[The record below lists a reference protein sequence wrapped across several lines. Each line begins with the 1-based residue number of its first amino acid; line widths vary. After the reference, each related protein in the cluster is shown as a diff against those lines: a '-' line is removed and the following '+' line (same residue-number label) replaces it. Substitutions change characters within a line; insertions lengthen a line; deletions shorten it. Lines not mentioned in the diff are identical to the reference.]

1 MKGERDNMN
10 IRDMKE
16 GKYARLTEDIQIGA
30 IKLEKDTV
38 FIIEEIDKSHFT
50 VRNQFVGWGILE
62 NENAIH
68 FVESNEIE
76 YKDDLAERYNEFI

>member
-1 MKGERDNMN
+1 MKGERDNMD

-16 GKYARLTEDIQIGA
+16 GKYVRLTKDIHIGA

-50 VRNQFVGWGILE
+50 VRNKFVGWGILE
-62 NENAIH
+62 NGNAIN

-76 YKDDLAERYNEFI
+76 YKSDLDKKWSEF

>member
-1 MKGERDNMN
+1 MRGEGDNMN

-16 GKYARLTEDIQIGA
+16 GKYARLTEDIHIGA

-50 VRNQFVGWGILE
+50 VRNKFVGWGILE

-68 FVESNEIE
+68 FVESDEIE
-76 YKDDLAERYNEFI
+76 YERDLNRRIK

>member
-1 MKGERDNMN
+1 MD
-10 IRDMKE
+10 IRDVRE
-16 GKYARLTEDIQIGA
+16 GKYIRLTEDIHIGA

-50 VRNQFVGWGILE
+50 VRNKFVGWGILE

-76 YKDDLAERYNEFI
+76 YKSDLAEKYGEF

>member
-1 MKGERDNMN
+1 MRGERDNMD
-10 IRDMKE
+10 IRDVRE
-16 GKYARLTEDIQIGA
+16 GKYVRLTEDIHIGA

-68 FVESNEIE
+68 FVESDEIE
-76 YKDDLAERYNEFI
+76 YKRNLDKRYNEF

>member
-1 MKGERDNMN
+1 MRGERDNMN

-16 GKYARLTEDIQIGA
+16 GMYVRLTEDIHIGA
-30 IKLEKDTV
+30 ITLKEDTV

-62 NENAIH
+62 NENVIH
-68 FVESNEIE
+68 FVESDKIE
-76 YKDDLAERYNEFI
+76 YKSDLAERYSEF

>member
-1 MKGERDNMN
+1 MRGERNNMN

-16 GKYARLTEDIQIGA
+16 GIFVRLTEDIHIGA

-62 NENAIH
+62 NENAIN

-76 YKDDLAERYNEFI
+76 YKGYLDKRYSEF

>member
-1 MKGERDNMN
+1 MN

-16 GKYARLTEDIQIGA
+16 GKYARLTEDIHIGA

-38 FIIEEIDKSHFT
+38 FIIEEIDKAHFT
-50 VRNQFVGWGILE
+50 VRNKFVGWGILE
-62 NENAIH
+62 NGNAIY

-76 YKDDLAERYNEFI
+76 YKSDLDKRYGEF

>member
-1 MKGERDNMN
+1 MN

-16 GKYARLTEDIQIGA
+16 GMYVRLTEDIKIGA
-30 IKLEKDTV
+30 ITLEKDTV

-50 VRNQFVGWGILE
+50 VRNKFVGWGILE

-68 FVESNEIE
+68 FVESDEIE
-76 YKDDLAERYNEFI
+76 YKSDLDKRYSEF

>member
-1 MKGERDNMN
+1 MN

-16 GKYARLTEDIQIGA
+16 GKYARLTEDIHIGA

-62 NENAIH
+62 NKNAIH

-76 YKDDLAERYNEFI
+76 YKRYLAERYSEF

>member
-1 MKGERDNMN
+1 MN
-10 IRDMKE
+10 IRDMRA
-16 GKYARLTEDIQIGA
+16 GMFVRLTKDIKMGI
-30 IKLEKDTV
+30 ITLEKDTV

-68 FVESNEIE
+68 FVESDEIE
-76 YKDDLAERYNEFI
+76 YKRDLDKRYGEF

>member
-1 MKGERDNMN
+1 MRGERDNMN
-10 IRDMKE
+10 IRDVRE
-16 GKYARLTEDIQIGA
+16 GKYIRLTEDIHIGA
-30 IKLEKDTV
+30 ITLKEDTV

-68 FVESNEIE
+68 FVESDEIE
-76 YKDDLAERYNEFI
+76 YKSDLAKKYNEF

>member
-1 MKGERDNMN
+1 MKGEGDNMN

-16 GKYARLTEDIQIGA
+16 GMYVRLTKDIRIGA
-30 IKLEKDTV
+30 ITLEKDTV

-50 VRNQFVGWGILE
+50 VRNKFVGWGILN
-62 NENAIH
+62 NELAIN

-76 YKDDLAERYNEFI
+76 YKSDLAERYSEF

>member
-1 MKGERDNMN
+1 MRGERDNMN

-16 GKYARLTEDIQIGA
+16 GMYVRLTEDIHIGA
-30 IKLEKDTV
+30 ITLEKDTV

-50 VRNQFVGWGILE
+50 VRNQFVGWGILN
-62 NENAIH
+62 NELAIN

-76 YKDDLAERYNEFI
+76 YEEDLAGRFKKFI

>member
-1 MKGERDNMN
+1 MKGERDNMD

-16 GKYARLTEDIQIGA
+16 GMYVRLTEDIQIGA

-62 NENAIH
+62 NENAIN

-76 YKDDLAERYNEFI
+76 YKSDLDKKWSEF

>member
-1 MKGERDNMN
+1 MRGERDNMN

-16 GKYARLTEDIQIGA
+16 GKYARLTEDIHIGA

-76 YKDDLAERYNEFI
+76 YKDDLAGRFKKFI

>member
-1 MKGERDNMN
+1 MRGERDNMN

-16 GKYARLTEDIQIGA
+16 GMYVRLTEDIHIGA
-30 IKLEKDTV
+30 ITLEKDTV

-50 VRNQFVGWGILE
+50 VRNKFVGWGILE
-62 NENAIH
+62 NENAIN

-76 YKDDLAERYNEFI
+76 YKSDLAERYSEF

>member
-1 MKGERDNMN
+1 MRGERDNMD
-10 IRDMKE
+10 IRDVRE
-16 GKYARLTEDIQIGA
+16 GEYVRLTEDIHIGA
-30 IKLEKDTV
+30 ITLEKDTV
-38 FIIEEIDKSHFT
+38 FTIEEIDKTHFT

-76 YKDDLAERYNEFI
+76 YKVDLAGRYSEF

>member
-1 MKGERDNMN
+1 MKGERDNMD
-10 IRDMKE
+10 IRDVKE
-16 GKYARLTEDIQIGA
+16 GKYVRLTEDIHIGA
-30 IKLEKDTV
+30 ITLEKDTV

-76 YKDDLAERYNEFI
+76 YKSDLAERYSEF

>member
-1 MKGERDNMN
+1 MRGEGDNMD

-16 GKYARLTEDIQIGA
+16 GKYARLTEDIHIGA

-50 VRNQFVGWGILE
+50 VRNKFVGWGILE

-68 FVESNEIE
+68 FVESDEIE
-76 YKDDLAERYNEFI
+76 YKEDLSGRFKKLV

>member
-1 MKGERDNMN
+1 MN

-16 GKYARLTEDIQIGA
+16 GMYVRLTEDIHIGA
-30 IKLEKDTV
+30 ITLKEDTV

-50 VRNQFVGWGILE
+50 VRNQFVGWGILN
-62 NENAIH
+62 NELAIN

-76 YKDDLAERYNEFI
+76 YKRDLDKKWSEF

>member
-1 MKGERDNMN
+1 MRGERDNMN

-16 GKYARLTEDIQIGA
+16 GKYARLTEDIHIGA
-30 IKLEKDTV
+30 ITLKEDTV

-50 VRNQFVGWGILE
+50 VRNQFVGWGILN
-62 NENAIH
+62 NELAIH

-76 YKDDLAERYNEFI
+76 YKDDLDRKYSEF

>member
-1 MKGERDNMN
+1 MKGERDNMD

-16 GKYARLTEDIQIGA
+16 GMYVRLTEDIHIGA
-30 IKLEKDTV
+30 ITLEKGTV

-50 VRNQFVGWGILE
+50 VRNKFVGWGILE

-68 FVESNEIE
+68 FVESDEIE
-76 YKDDLAERYNEFI
+76 YKRDLDKKWSEF

>member
-1 MKGERDNMN
+1 MD

-16 GKYARLTEDIQIGA
+16 GKYARLTEDIHIGV

-50 VRNQFVGWGILE
+50 VRNKFVGWGILE

-68 FVESNEIE
+68 FVESDEIE
-76 YKDDLAERYNEFI
+76 YKSDLAERYGEF

>member
-1 MKGERDNMN
+1 MRGERDNMD
-10 IRDMKE
+10 IRDVRE
-16 GKYARLTEDIQIGA
+16 GKYVRLTEDIHIGA
-30 IKLEKDTV
+30 ITLKEDTV

-68 FVESNEIE
+68 FVESNAIE
-76 YKDDLAERYNEFI
+76 YKSDLAERYSEF

>member
-16 GKYARLTEDIQIGA
+16 GKYARLTEDIHIGA

-76 YKDDLAERYNEFI
+76 YKSDLAERYSEF

>member
-1 MKGERDNMN
+1 MRGERDNMD
-10 IRDMKE
+10 IRDVRE
-16 GKYARLTEDIQIGA
+16 GKYVRLTEDIHIGA

-50 VRNQFVGWGILE
+50 VRNKFVGWGILE

-68 FVESNEIE
+68 FVESDEIE
-76 YKDDLAERYNEFI
+76 YKSDLAERYSEF

>member
-1 MKGERDNMN
+1 MKGERDNMD

-16 GKYARLTEDIQIGA
+16 GMYVRLTEDIHIGA

-68 FVESNEIE
+68 FVESDEIE
-76 YKDDLAERYNEFI
+76 YKSDLAERYSEF

>member
-1 MKGERDNMN
+1 MD
-10 IRDMKE
+10 IRDIKE
-16 GKYARLTEDIQIGA
+16 GEYVRLTKDIEIGA
-30 IKLEKDTV
+30 ITLEKDTV

-50 VRNQFVGWGILE
+50 VRNKFVGWGILE

-76 YKDDLAERYNEFI
+76 YKRYLAERYNEFI

>member
-1 MKGERDNMN
+1 MN

>member
-1 MKGERDNMN
+1 MN

-16 GKYARLTEDIQIGA
+16 GMYVRLTEDIHIGA

-50 VRNQFVGWGILE
+50 VRNKFVGWGILE

-76 YKDDLAERYNEFI
+76 YKSDLAERYGEF

>member
-1 MKGERDNMN
+1 MRGERDNMD

-16 GKYARLTEDIQIGA
+16 GMYVRLTEDIQIGSVP
-30 IKLEKDTV
+30 LEKDTV
-38 FIIEEIDKSHFT
+38 FTIDEIDKSHFT

-76 YKDDLAERYNEFI
+76 YKSDLAERYSEF